1 MLSATRANRS
11 RWHEAQS
18 VEKHLFLNIL
28 PTIER
33 QSGKAFMQRSFF
45 ALLTLCSVPQ
55 EPIGLDIVTS
65 KTWENKNS
73 KHTSNS
79 LALGRQRFHAPLR
92 VCLVPALY

>member
-55 EPIGLDIVTS
+55 EPIGLDIVTP
-65 KTWENKNS
+65 KT
-73 KHTSNS
+73 
-79 LALGRQRFHAPLR
+79 
-92 VCLVPALY
+92 